1 MTENKKANLA
11 AVSTFADHEVILPP
25 NKLKKAVVRVRPGT
39 RIDFD
44 PVARAEAALA
54 ELAGEF
60 SIWMDHECGRLDEA
74 RMAVRA
80 RGLDNGTRDTLFRA
94 AHDIKGQAATF
105 GFPRVAPVAESLCRL
120 LEHTPEPARIP
131 IGLIDQHVDAI
142 RAITHRNA
150 RGDSEM
156 TAARLAERLRQ
167 VTEEFLIGEN
177 RDRPDY
183 LEQILAPSIAPTDAA
198 G

>member
-1 MTENKKANLA
+1 MTEKKKANLA
-11 AVSTFADHEVILPP
+11 AVSTFADHEVIIPP
-25 NKLKKAVVRVRPGT
+25 NKLKKAVVHLRPGT
-39 RIDFD
+39 HIDFD

-54 ELAGEF
+54 ELATEF
-60 SIWMDHECGRLDEA
+60 SSWMDHECARLDEA

-80 RGLDNGTRDTLFRA
+80 RGVDVGTRDTLFRA

-120 LEHTPEPARIP
+120 LEHTPDITRIP
-131 IGLIDQHVDAI
+131 VGLVDQHVDAI

-167 VTEEFLIGEN
+167 VTEEFLVREN
-177 RDRPDY
+177 GDRPDY
-183 LEQILAPSIAPTDAA
+183 LEQILAPTLAPGD
-198 G
+198 